1 MMRLHARLLPGVWVC
16 GGANRAETFTEGSGM
31 GSLVRLFTV
40 GAVTALSASALVV
53 SPATA
58 DTSPVPAPP
67 ATNRASS
74 APETRGDART
84 TGLRIKIK
92 GVSAG
97 ARASVTVTGPK
108 QRTKGKRYSKVIHRS
123 KTLKVR
129 PGKYK
134 ITSGILG
141 ATGGIDVPKKA
152 TKTVRVRKNKIKTRT
167 MRYIFNAAT
176 PVPPVTCAE
185 GGTCVVGDTGRGGGT
200 VFYVD
205 YSRPTGSQVFEAAP
219 NGWNT
224 ATPDADLEVPWGL
237 PGVPGDCG
245 WLDIGT
251 ATAIGEGKP
260 NTNLITST
268 VACNTPAKA
277 PAAWAA
283 KDYNGGS
290 QTDWFL
296 PSMDELNQLCKWA
309 RGQSTTVA
317 KQAVVCN
324 NTGTLDPGFT
334 LEVYWSSSEA
344 IPPADAFLNVAIQD
358 FINGR
363 QFAIDRSRNTNPLRP
378 IRTS

>member
-1 MMRLHARLLPGVWVC
+1 M
-16 GGANRAETFTEGSGM
+16 AETFTEGSGM
-31 GSLVRLFTV
+31 GLLARLFTV

-53 SPATA
+53 APATA
-58 DTSPVPAPP
+58 DTSPVPAPS
-67 ATNRASS
+67 ATTPASS
-74 APETRGDART
+74 TPETRKKAKK
-84 TGLRIKIK
+84 TGLQIKIQ

-97 ARASVTVTGPK
+97 ARASVKVTGPK
-108 QRTKGKRYSKVIHRS
+108 QRTKGKRYSTVIHRS

-134 ITSGILG
+134 IKARTVT
-141 ATGGIDVPKKA
+141 ATGGTDVPTKA
-152 TKTVRVRKNKIKTRT
+152 TKKVRVRKNKIRT
-167 MRYIFNAAT
+167 VKVLYTFVATPAPTPAPT
-176 PVPPVTCAE
+176 PVPPATCAG

-268 VACNTPAKA
+268 VACNTPATA